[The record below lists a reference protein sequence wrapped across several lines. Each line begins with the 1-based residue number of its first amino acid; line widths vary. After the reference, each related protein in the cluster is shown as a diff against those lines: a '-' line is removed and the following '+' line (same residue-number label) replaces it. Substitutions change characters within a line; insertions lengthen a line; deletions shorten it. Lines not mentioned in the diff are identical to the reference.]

1 MSVAWSRGLSRRI
14 VPNARRFSRVHGQ
27 EQTTV
32 PLAFTPLGHGTGS
45 PLVVLHGLFGCKRN
59 WKTLTKALHR
69 SLPNTPI
76 YTLDLRNHGSSPH
89 ARPHTYQAMAVDVQ
103 SFITEK
109 GLQNVSLIGHSMGAK
124 VAMTV
129 ALNLAK
135 ARKSDLL
142 SRLVVVDMA
151 PAKLLI
157 DAKMRNYVPIMQ
169 NMNSMPAGM
178 IKSLV
183 DAERFLMAFEED
195 PVVRQFL
202 LTNLVLPSHSRA
214 TAPHHDKAKFALP
227 LDILKPAIDALEEFP
242 YDHTSDRGHPI
253 WAGPTR
259 VIAGRNSEYRVFEQ
273 EEALKAFFPNH
284 DMHVLDTGH
293 WVQAEKP
300 NEFLKLVVDFLKP
313 ETGR

>member
-1 MSVAWSRGLSRRI
+1 
-14 VPNARRFSRVHGQ
+14 
-27 EQTTV
+27 
-32 PLAFTPLGHGTGS
+32 
-45 PLVVLHGLFGCKRN
+45 
-59 WKTLTKALHR
+59 
-69 SLPNTPI
+69 
-76 YTLDLRNHGSSPH
+76 
-89 ARPHTYQAMAVDVQ
+89 
-103 SFITEK
+103 
-109 GLQNVSLIGHSMGAK
+109 
-124 VAMTV
+124 MTV

-183 DAERFLMAFEED
+183 DAERFLMAFEEVCMLSTNSSSHSSNLLLQD

-259 VIAGRNSEYRVFEQ
+259 VIAGRNSE
-273 EEALKAFFPNH
+273 
-284 DMHVLDTGH
+284 
-293 WVQAEKP
+293 
-300 NEFLKLVVDFLKP
+300 
-313 ETGR
+313 